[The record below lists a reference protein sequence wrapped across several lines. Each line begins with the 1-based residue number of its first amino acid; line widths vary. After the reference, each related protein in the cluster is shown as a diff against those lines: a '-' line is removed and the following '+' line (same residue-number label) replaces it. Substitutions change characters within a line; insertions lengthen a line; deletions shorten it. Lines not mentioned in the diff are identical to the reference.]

1 VTSVWVSLCVTVV
14 LPLFSVSVS
23 LSVFRVLEFNK
34 FDLYTKDTSDSAK
47 VTHADLDELWKHYDP
62 ILEKYGLGGSLMW

>member
-1 VTSVWVSLCVTVV
+1 
-14 LPLFSVSVS
+14 VSVS

-47 VTHADLDELWKHYDP
+47 VTHADLDELWAHYDP